1 MKTTKALTI
10 ILAAIGLLALAA
22 PAQAQ
27 RRGGGGGGHMHGG
40 NFHHGFHHGSN
51 VSFFFGG
58 FGYPFFWGYPYWGYP
73 YYYGYPYGYGYP
85 PPGPYGYAP
94 QGVYQG
100 RIANPPG
107 STNDG
112 LGKDY
117 SVVARVQRHLASA
130 GYYHGEID
138 GIAGSGTRRAI
149 RNYQRDNDLQVD
161 GEIGNELLS
170 SIGSG

>member
-1 MKTTKALTI
+1 MKTIKALTI
-10 ILAAIGLLALAA
+10 ILAAFGLLVLAA

-27 RRGGGGGGHMHGG
+27 RHGGGMHGG
-40 NFHHGFHHGSN
+40 DFHHHHDFHHGDHVN
-51 VSFFFGG
+51 FFFGG
-58 FGYPFFWGYPYWGYP
+58 VGFPFFWGYPYWGYP
-73 YYYGYPYGYGYP
+73 SYYGYPYGYGYP
-85 PPGPYGYAP
+85 PPGPYYGYAP

-117 SVVARVQRHLASA
+117 SMVRRVQRQLASS

-138 GIAGSGTRRAI
+138 GIMGSGTRSAI
-149 RNYQRDNDLQVD
+149 RNYQRDKDLRVD

-170 SIGSG
+170 SMGSG